1 MGVKDVVVGIRED
14 NPGQKN
20 LVAYLL
26 RKGDI
31 DIEIYE
37 IRNYLLTKLPDYMV
51 PSFYVILDT
60 FPKTLSGK
68 LDKKALQ
75 QVSISTETNREE
87 PETDI
92 EKTIAK
98 VWMNLLNINSIGRE
112 DNFFL
117 LGGHS
122 LLVIRMQI
130 ELEKEGIT
138 IEYNDI
144 YNFQILKDLA
154 HYVSQKSTNV
164 GSVV

>member
-1 MGVKDVVVGIRED
+1 
-14 NPGQKN
+14 
-20 LVAYLL
+20 
-26 RKGDI
+26 
-31 DIEIYE
+31 
-37 IRNYLLTKLPDYMV
+37 MV

-68 LDKKALQ
+68 LDKKVLQ